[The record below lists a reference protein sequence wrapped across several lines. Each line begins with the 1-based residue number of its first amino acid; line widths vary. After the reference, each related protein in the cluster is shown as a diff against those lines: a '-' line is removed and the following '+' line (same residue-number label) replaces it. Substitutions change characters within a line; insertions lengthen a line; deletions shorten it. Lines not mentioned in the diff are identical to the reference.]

1 MDWVEKYLNELCE
14 RGLWREL
21 RTVSSPPGPE
31 IIIAGRPVVQFAS
44 NDYLGLAADPRLAEA
59 ACAAVRAAGA
69 GAAASR
75 LIVGSHETV
84 ARLETRLAELKSAEA
99 ALVFPT
105 GYQANL
111 AVLSTLAGPGDAVF
125 ADRLCHASI
134 LDGIALSGA
143 RLVTFGHNDPAALA
157 AKLEAK
163 SNYRRRL
170 VVTESVFSMDG
181 DVAPLPE
188 LAAVARRYGAMF
200 VVDEA
205 HATGVF
211 GPSGAGQAEAQSLA
225 AGDLTATVGTLSKA
239 LGGLGGFVT
248 ASRSVIELLINC
260 ARPFIFTTGIPPAQ
274 AAAALAALDVVRD
287 EPQRRVRLLA
297 AAAALRR
304 RLAACGA
311 NTGRSSSQII
321 PVILGSPLRAT
332 TAAAALLERSLLVP
346 AIRPPTVKAR
356 ECRLRISLTA
366 AHTDEQIE
374 RLAAN
379 LGEVLS
385 QISD

>member
-1 MDWVEKYLNELCE
+1 MDWIEEQLNDLRQ
-14 RGLWREL
+14 RGLLREL

-31 IIIAGRPVVQFAS
+31 LQIGGRTVIQFAS

-59 ACAAVRAAGA
+59 ACAAVRSAGA

-84 ARLETRLAELKSAEA
+84 ARLETRLAELKSTEA

-105 GYQANL
+105 GYMANL
-111 AVLSTLAGPGDAVF
+111 SVITTLAGPGDAVF

-134 LDGIALSGA
+134 LDGIALSRA
-143 RLVTFGHNDPAALA
+143 RLVTFRHNDPAALA
-157 AKLEAK
+157 EKLAAKADF
-163 SNYRRRL
+163 RRRL

-181 DVAPLPE
+181 DLAPLPE
-188 LAAVARRYGAMF
+188 LAAVARRHGAMF

-211 GPSGAGQAEAQSLA
+211 GPTGAGLAEAQGLA

-248 ASRSVIELLINC
+248 AARPVIDLLINS

-274 AAAALAALDVVRD
+274 AAAALAALDLVRD
-287 EPQRRVRLLA
+287 KPERRVRLLA
-297 AAAALRR
+297 ASETLRC
-304 RLAACGA
+304 RLAAGGA
-311 NTGRSSSQII
+311 DIGQSSSQII
-321 PVILGSPLRAT
+321 PVILGSAARAT
-332 TAAAALLERSLLVP
+332 AVAEKLLERGLLVP

-374 RLAAN
+374 WLVAALA
-379 LGEVLS
+379 EVHS
-385 QISD
+385 K